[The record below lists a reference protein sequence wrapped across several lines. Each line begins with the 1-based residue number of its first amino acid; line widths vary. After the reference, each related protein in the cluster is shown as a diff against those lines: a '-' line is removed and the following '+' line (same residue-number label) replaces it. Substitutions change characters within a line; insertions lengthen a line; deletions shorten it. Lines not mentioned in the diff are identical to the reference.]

1 MGEGEIKEI
10 ESLIPEIKEK
20 IADTKDMKSE
30 FAKKLAEARLTL
42 TGGSQEVAGKSDS
55 SVSTISTNLIK
66 KRKKSGEED
75 GSGDS
80 ADAKKAKADSAE
92 ASSTNGTAC

>member
-1 MGEGEIKEI
+1 MRFREGEIKEI

-42 TGGSQEVAGKSDS
+42 TGGSQEEVAGKSGKTS
-55 SVSTISTNLIK
+55 FTKYVPYFYFL
-66 KRKKSGEED
+66 
-75 GSGDS
+75 
-80 ADAKKAKADSAE
+80 
-92 ASSTNGTAC
+92 